1 MAKNG
6 CFAQYLNSAEGI
18 PAWILVLS
26 GIIGSVKSQQVIW
39 ALGTTIQLNGL
50 KIQTRN
56 GEKWVFYP
64 HHYWCIV
71 IPYFK
76 SAGDIPAW
84 IFVLSVIIVIWA
96 PNSKIQVDSFKIR
109 TRNGQKWLS
118 YSVFKFYRG
127 NPRSFVTGSFQSQN
141 VIWPP
146 RTKIQGDRLKIW
158 ARYGH
163 NGCFTQYLNSVK
175 GIPSWIWVL
184 SIIIESQSNHMDS
197 KSKLKTAKN
206 GCFTQYLNSA
216 GGISLWIL
224 VLRKVIWA
232 PNSKIQA
239 DGFKIRTQNGQKWCF
254 TQYLNSAKGI
264 AAWIL
269 VLSGIIGSVNLSK

>member
-6 CFAQYLNSAEGI
+6 CFTQYLNSAEGI
-18 PAWILVLS
+18 PSWILLLS
-26 GIIGSVKSQQVIW
+26 VIIGFSQSQQVIL
-39 ALGTTIQLNGL
+39 ALNS
-50 KIQTRN
+50 KIQAHGFKIWTRN
-56 GEKWVFYP
+56 GQKWLFYSVFEFLQGSLLYLNSSKG
-64 HHYWCIV
+64 IL
-71 IPYFK
+71 
-76 SAGDIPAW
+76 AW
-84 IFVLSVIIVIWA
+84 IFVLSVII
-96 PNSKIQVDSFKIR
+96 DGFKIR
-109 TRNGQKWLS
+109 TRKGQKW
-118 YSVFKFYRG
+118 
-127 NPRSFVTGSFQSQN
+127 P
-141 VIWPP
+141 
-146 RTKIQGDRLKIW
+146 
-158 ARYGH
+158 
-163 NGCFTQYLNSVK
+163 GCFTQYLNSVK
-175 GIPSWIWVL
+175 GIPAWIWVL

-269 VLSGIIGSVNLSK
+269 VLSGIIG